1 MSSNIEGKVVVI
13 TGASSG
19 LGEAT
24 ARSLAAEGAT
34 VGLGAR
40 RADRIQALAEELIP
54 TRADQNRWAQ
64 SRSPMDMMRQ
74 GWLASLFQASQQC
87 ATMSS

>member
-24 ARSLAAEGAT
+24 ARHLAGEGAKET
-34 VGLGAR
+34 R
-40 RADRIQALAEELIP
+40 R
-54 TRADQNRWAQ
+54 NN
-64 SRSPMDMMRQ
+64 
-74 GWLASLFQASQQC
+74 
-87 ATMSS
+87 